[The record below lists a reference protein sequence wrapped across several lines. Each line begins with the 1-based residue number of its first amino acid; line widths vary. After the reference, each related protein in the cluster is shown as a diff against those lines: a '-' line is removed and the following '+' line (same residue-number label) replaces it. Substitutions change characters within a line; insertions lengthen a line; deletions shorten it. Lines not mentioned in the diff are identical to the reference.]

1 VSKSKELEIRTC
13 SDTLTNNAWEAIIH
27 LQHSLTILTITS
39 TSNYNHN
46 AWQE

>member
-13 SDTLTNNAWEAIIH
+13 SDTLTNNACEAIIH
-27 LQHSLTILTITS
+27 LQHSLSILPITS
-39 TSNYNHN
+39 TSNDNN